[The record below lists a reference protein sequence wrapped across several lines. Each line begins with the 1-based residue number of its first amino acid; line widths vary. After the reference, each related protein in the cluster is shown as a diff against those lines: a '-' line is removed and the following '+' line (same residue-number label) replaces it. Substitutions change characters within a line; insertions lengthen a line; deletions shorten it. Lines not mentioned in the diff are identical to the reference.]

1 MKMNYAIVTGASRGL
16 GESIGKLFLES
27 NTALITISRS
37 KNEQLEK
44 LAEEKGLPFQHFFC
58 DLSVGLETEKV
69 LKEVASVVFNEDVNK
84 VYFVQNAGLV
94 TPIGQVGQ
102 LDTKEMEDSL
112 HVNLLSPMIATN
124 EMLHAAKES
133 KAELIVVNISSGAG
147 SRPVHGWSTYCT
159 TKAGLNMFTET
170 VALELSKNHSRH
182 KAIAFSPGIMDTDMQ
197 GTIRS
202 STKESFDDIEKFQ
215 RYKEEGMLRDTDT
228 VAKALMGVLLGD
240 KIESGKLYH
249 VNNLL

>member
-1 MKMNYAIVTGASRGL
+1 MNYAIVTGASRGL
-16 GESIGKLFLES
+16 GESIAKLFLEN

-44 LAEEKGLPFQHFFC
+44 IATEKKIPYNHFSC
-58 DLSVGLETEKV
+58 DLSVGSETEKV
-69 LKEVASVVFNEDVNK
+69 FKEVASVVFKENVNK

-94 TPIGQVGQ
+94 TPIGQAGH
-102 LDTKEMEDSL
+102 LGTKEMEDSL

-133 KAELIVVNISSGAG
+133 TAELIIANISSGAG

-170 VALELSKNHSRH
+170 VAFELSKNHSRH

-202 STKESFDDIEKFQ
+202 STKESFDDIETFQ
-215 RYKEEGMLRDTDT
+215 RYKEEGMLRDTET
-228 VAKALMGVLLGD
+228 VARALIGLLLGE